1 MAMAGVRSQRGS
13 SSSRMLLPRNIS
25 LSTGHLPE
33 ALGGAPPPLR
43 PNVINPYGR
52 PYRCARLDRLRHA
65 CTALDLDRRY
75 WQMFLIVLVAYSA
88 WASPFELAL
97 EKAASRAHL
106 VVDLVVDVFFCA
118 DIVVSFFVA
127 YRDRS
132 TDLLVDDRSKIAVRY
147 LTRPW
152 FVLDVASTIPLQ
164 IVYQLVRGK
173 RNGPCGFLILLRL
186 WRLRRASKLFTRL
199 EKDTRLSYF
208 WTRFIKLVCVALFAL
223 HCASCV
229 YLWLAFHYRD
239 KEQTWIG
246 SLRGDFK
253 ERSVWFAYTY
263 AVYWSMTTM
272 ATVGYG
278 DLHAANTGEKL
289 FSILFMLCNMG
300 VACYVIGNMTNLV
313 VHGATTTFRMRD
325 MVDQVAR
332 YGKANRLP
340 VWMREQ
346 MVESVQL
353 RFQMAELLLPDEV
366 LSELPKAARSAVAQ
380 HLYKATVED
389 SYLFRGASDN
399 LVVQLV
405 SEMKAEFFPP
415 KMDIVLE
422 NEIPTDCYIIAS
434 GQVFIMR
441 IGPHGMA
448 GEIGV
453 MLNIPQPFTIRSRTL
468 TQVIRISR
476 SHLQSTIWPA
486 TADGD
491 TIFSNFVQYLESLKV
506 RHGEELTFAREL
518 GHDTLPF
525 QNGDPIR
532 VVIHGQIPHG
542 SGMAGNRAAGKL
554 VCLPGSLE
562 ELLKLGEDKFGM
574 AARHV
579 LTADGAEVDDVRA
592 LRDGDHLFLS

>member
-52 PYRCARLDRLRHA
+52 PY
-65 CTALDLDRRY
+65 RY

>member
-1 MAMAGVRSQRGS
+1 MADIGSRRGS
-13 SSSRMLLPRNIS
+13 SSTSSRTLLPPNVGV
-25 LSTGHLPE
+25 STVHLPE
-33 ALGGAPPPLR
+33 ALGGASPPLR

-52 PYRCARLDRLRHA
+52 PYR
-65 CTALDLDRRY
+65 Y
-75 WQMFLIVLVAYSA
+75 WQMLLIVLVAYSA

-97 EKAASRAHL
+97 EKSASPAHL
-106 VVDLVVDVFFCA
+106 VADLVVDVFFCA

-132 TDLLVDDRSKIAVRY
+132 TDLLVDDRSKIAARY
-147 LTRPW
+147 LTRPS
-152 FVLDVASTIPLQ
+152 FVLDVASTVPLQ

-186 WRLRRASKLFTRL
+186 WRLRRASKLFARL
-199 EKDTRLSYF
+199 EKDTRFSYF
-208 WTRFIKLVCVALFAL
+208 WTRFIKLFCVALFAV

-246 SLRGDFK
+246 SLRSDFK

-278 DLHAANTGEKL
+278 DLHAANTGEKV
-289 FSILFMLCNMG
+289 FSIFFMLCNMG
-300 VACYVIGNMTNLV
+300 LACYVIGNMTNLV

-332 YGKANRLP
+332 YGTANRLP
-340 VWMREQ
+340 AWMREQ

-353 RFQMAELLLPDEV
+353 RFQMAELLLPEWV

-389 SYLFRGASDN
+389 CYLFRGVSSN

-405 SEMKAEFFPP
+405 SEMKVEFFPP

-434 GQVFIMR
+434 GQVFVMR

-448 GEIGV
+448 GEMGV
-453 MLNIPQPFTIRSRTL
+453 LFNIPQPFTIRSRTL
-468 TQVIRISR
+468 TQVIRISH
-476 SHLQSTIWPA
+476 SHLQNTVRPA

-491 TIFSNFVQYLESLKV
+491 TIFSNFLQYLESLKARQV
-506 RHGEELTFAREL
+506 EELTFARDL
-518 GHDTLPF
+518 RHNTLPF

-532 VVIHGQIPHG
+532 VVIHKQIPNG
-542 SGMAGNRAAGKL
+542 SGMASNRTAGKL
-554 VCLPGSLE
+554 VYLPGSLE
-562 ELLKLGEDKFGM
+562 ELMKLGEDKFGK

-592 LRDGDHLFLS
+592 LRDGDHLFLG

>member
-1 MAMAGVRSQRGS
+1 MAMAGVGSQRGS

-52 PYRCARLDRLRHA
+52 PYR
-65 CTALDLDRRY
+65 Y

-97 EKAASRAHL
+97 EKAVSRAHL

-132 TDLLVDDRSKIAVRY
+132 TDLLVDDRGKIAVRY

-173 RNGPCGFLILLRL
+173 KNGPCGFLILLRL
-186 WRLRRASKLFTRL
+186 WRLRRASKLFARL

-208 WTRFIKLVCVALFAL
+208 WTRFIKLFCVALFAL

-340 VWMREQ
+340 AWMREQ

-389 SYLFRGASDN
+389 CYLFRGASDN

-422 NEIPTDCYIIAS
+422 NENPTDCYIIAS
-434 GQVFIMR
+434 GQVDVLRTAKDDGLEKFVMR

-476 SHLQSTIWPA
+476 SHLQNTVRPA

-506 RHGEELTFAREL
+506 RHGEELTFARDV

-562 ELLKLGEDKFGM
+562 ELMKLGEDKFGM